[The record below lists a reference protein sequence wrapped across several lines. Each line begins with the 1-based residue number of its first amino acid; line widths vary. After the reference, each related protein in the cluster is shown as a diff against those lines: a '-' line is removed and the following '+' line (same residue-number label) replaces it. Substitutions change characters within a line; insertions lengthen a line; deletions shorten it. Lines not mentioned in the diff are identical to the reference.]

1 METEC
6 YEEEFQYYRKTD
18 YKPIIPGISTGVG
31 KNGNGK
37 NGNGKNG
44 NGNKGNGKN
53 GDIFVFVI
61 INILPNYLYYKKK
74 YDGV

>member
-1 METEC
+1 MSA
-6 YEEEFQYYRKTD
+6 KS
-18 YKPIIPGISTGVG
+18 IIIIITYSSIALISSSIRPCSVRC
-31 KNGNGK
+31 KNGCRKKWQRK

-61 INILPNYLYYKKK
+61 INILPNYLYY
-74 YDGV
+74 

>member
-1 METEC
+1 MYVINGGGGGGWRVE
-6 YEEEFQYYRKTD
+6 
-18 YKPIIPGISTGVG
+18 

-37 NGNGKNG
+37 NGKGNKGNGKNG

-61 INILPNYLYYKKK
+61 INILSNYLYYSKK
-74 YDGV
+74 YYWCLN